1 MTSEQET
8 SRLERS
14 IDRYPVYVFFLKAA
28 YWGPIFFLY
37 FSTRLNLS
45 DVLLLETIYYLSVVV
60 LEVPTGYL
68 ADRFGHRRVLI
79 AGSVSQCL
87 ACIAFTYTGHFATL
101 AVGQGLLALGTAF
114 CSGSD
119 TSYHYSVLSALG
131 RDKEYGHRE
140 SRAAR
145 ALLISQ
151 AASALIGGAI
161 ASFDLRLAYAL
172 TFASSGIAA
181 FIAIGF
187 SSTHS
192 VNARHSTMLDQV
204 SACLRDAAHP
214 RLAWLTG
221 YFAFMTIINH
231 IPHEFYQPFL
241 RNLITHSQ
249 VNVSLPSVTG
259 LHTAVTMAVAAV
271 AAGYSIRIR
280 DRVGTSATFLLASL
294 IQCLMIAG
302 MAFGASAAI
311 AIALTLRST
320 PRGLMQ
326 APLNAEVVPLLGEVR
341 RATYLSIQSL
351 FGRLTF
357 GVVLLTFSTQV
368 ESNEIAAPL
377 RIATIGAAIGLA
389 LLIIFLPCQNVQP
402 DLLACLLFKVYCL

>member
-1 MTSEQET
+1 MTSAQET

-14 IDRYPVYVFFLKAA
+14 IDRYPAYVFFQKAS
-28 YWGPIFFLY
+28 YWGPIFYLY
-37 FSTRLNLS
+37 FSTRLTLS

-68 ADRFGHRRVLI
+68 SDRIGHRRVLI

-87 ACIAFTYTGHFATL
+87 ACIAFTITGHFTTL
-101 AVGQGLLALGTAF
+101 AVGQVLLALGMAF

-119 TSYHYSVLSALG
+119 TAYHYSILSALG

-140 SRAAR
+140 STSAR

-172 TFASSGIAA
+172 TFVSSGIAA
-181 FIAIGF
+181 LIAIGF
-187 SSTHS
+187 SSAQS
-192 VNARHSTMLDQV
+192 VNDRHGTMLDQV
-204 SACLRDAAHP
+204 GACLRDAVHP
-214 RLAWLTG
+214 KLAWLTG
-221 YFAFMTIINH
+221 YFVFMTILNH

-241 RNLITHSQ
+241 RDLIAHSE
-249 VNVSLPSVTG
+249 VNVSTPSVTG
-259 LHTAVTMAVAAV
+259 IHTAVTMVLATV

-280 DRVGTSATFLLASL
+280 DRFGTSATLLLASL

-302 MAFGASAAI
+302 MAFAASPAF

-326 APLNAEVVPLLGEVR
+326 APLNAEVVPLLGEDR

-351 FGRLTF
+351 LGRLAF
-357 GVVLLTFSTQV
+357 GVVLLTISTQFAG
-368 ESNEIAAPL
+368 NEIAAPL
-377 RIATIGAAIGLA
+377 RVSAIGAAIGLA
-389 LLIIFLPCQNVQP
+389 LLIVFLPISKRSN
-402 DLLACLLFKVYCL
+402 

>member
-1 MTSEQET
+1 M
-8 SRLERS
+8 
-14 IDRYPVYVFFLKAA
+14 
-28 YWGPIFFLY
+28 
-37 FSTRLNLS
+37 
-45 DVLLLETIYYLSVVV
+45 
-60 LEVPTGYL
+60 
-68 ADRFGHRRVLI
+68 
-79 AGSVSQCL
+79 
-87 ACIAFTYTGHFATL
+87 
-101 AVGQGLLALGTAF
+101 AF

-181 FIAIGF
+181 LIVMGF
-187 SSTHS
+187 SSSHS

-204 SACLRDAAHP
+204 VSCFRDAAHP

-221 YFAFMTIINH
+221 YFVFMTIINH
-231 IPHEFYQPFL
+231 IPYEFYQPFL
-241 RNLITHSQ
+241 RDLITDSRL
-249 VNVSLPSVTG
+249 NLAPSSITG
-259 LHTAVTMAVAAV
+259 VHTAVTMAVAAF
-271 AAGYSIRIR
+271 AAGYSIRLR
-280 DRVGTSATFLLASL
+280 DRVGTSATLLLASL

-302 MAFGASAAI
+302 MALAASPAV
-311 AIALTLRST
+311 AIALILRST

-326 APLNAEVVPLLGEVR
+326 APLNAEVLPLLGEDR

-351 FGRLTF
+351 LGRLAF
-357 GVVLLTFSTQV
+357 GVVLLTFSTQFDG
-368 ESNEIAAPL
+368 NEIAAPL
-377 RIATIGAAIGLA
+377 RVATIGAAMGLA
-389 LLIIFLPCQNVQP
+389 LLIIFLP
-402 DLLACLLFKVYCL
+402 LSKRST